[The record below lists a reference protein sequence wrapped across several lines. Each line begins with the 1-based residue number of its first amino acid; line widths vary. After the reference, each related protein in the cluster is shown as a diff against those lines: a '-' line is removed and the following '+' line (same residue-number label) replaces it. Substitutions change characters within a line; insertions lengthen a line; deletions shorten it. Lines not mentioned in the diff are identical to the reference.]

1 VMKHSGASKAE
12 VTVLRDAEH
21 LVLSVRDNGIGFS
34 PGSRPVKGG
43 MNGFGLTGMEE
54 RASSLGGSFRIRS
67 TANHGTVMTVEI
79 PLTGKGSK

>member
-1 VMKHSGASKAE
+1 
-12 VTVLRDAEH
+12 
-21 LVLSVRDNGIGFS
+21 
-34 PGSRPVKGG
+34 
-43 MNGFGLTGMEE
+43 MEE